1 MIWKKSLL
9 LVFGFALSL
18 CTWAIGA
25 TPFALGVLLGLG
37 MIVAAFRMGHSYPSK
52 HSRKFNGQARNQ

>member
-9 LVFGFALSL
+9 LLFGFALAL

-25 TPFALGVLLGLG
+25 TPFALGVLLGLA
-37 MIVAAFRMGHSYPSK
+37 MIVAAFQMGRRSE
-52 HSRKFNGQARNQ
+52 Q